1 MLLTASLTPLPSML
15 LSVFWTGLHVL
26 VGCYALPR
34 AIRCHLSR
42 GPNPSGNPASKRERH
57 RNEIPGTGRRLRQ
70 RYLCLSA
77 RARPGLPLPARLHSV
92 ALFCLRFRVI
102 RHVGPHSRTLFT
114 VLKTLPPSACSDSHR
129 GALLLCSQGLALS
142 WHCKAAR
149 SRGAATFITVIP
161 PRRHVPV
168 RPTLPGALL
177 FGYYCVP
184 CSASADVRICT
195 FSPRSALR
203 CAVLHLSRGAAQLA
217 GGKWV

>member
-1 MLLTASLTPLPSML
+1 MLY
-15 LSVFWTGLHVL
+15 VL
-26 VGCYALPR
+26 AGCYALPR

-57 RNEIPGTGRRLRQ
+57 RNEIPGTGHRLRQ

-77 RARPGLPLPARLHSV
+77 RARPALPLPARLHSTF
-92 ALFCLRFRVI
+92 LELLRFCVI
-102 RHVGPHSRTLFT
+102 RHVGPHSRSLYRTQKRSPLRRARIRT
-114 VLKTLPPSACSDSHR
+114 GVHGCSAHR
-129 GALLLCSQGLALS
+129 DWRCPGIAKRPGVEGRL
-142 WHCKAAR
+142 
-149 SRGAATFITVIP
+149 ITVIP

-184 CSASADVRICT
+184 CSAFLPMCNLH

-203 CAVLHLSRGAAQLA
+203 CAVLRLSRGAAQLA